1 MSDPGVYY
9 PSCAGRRYEALR
21 GDRSEKLFLTDCKSD
36 SQSVS
41 QSVSTID
48 WCWCGGWWQV
58 AALSSPPHHQ
68 H

>member
-41 QSVSTID
+41 QSVS
-48 WCWCGGWWQV
+48 QYY
-58 AALSSPPHHQ
+58 
-68 H
+68 